1 MAYGPRGPGVSGS
14 LDERSFG
21 PLPELM
27 DVSSDD
33 VVEIMVEGQECTL
46 SGDRPLACSLLL
58 AA

>member
-46 SGDRPLACSLLL
+46 SGDRPLA
-58 AA
+58 